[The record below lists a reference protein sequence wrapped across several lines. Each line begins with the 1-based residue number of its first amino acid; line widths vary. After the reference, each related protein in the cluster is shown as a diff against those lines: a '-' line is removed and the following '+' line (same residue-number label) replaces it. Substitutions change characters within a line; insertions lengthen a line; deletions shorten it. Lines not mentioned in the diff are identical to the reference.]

1 MGIDGNHC
9 GYVETGLETVSPHF
23 VKSITPDKIKPYTIE
38 EWPDVMID
46 DAHGILGDNHWITL
60 ASMMTGL
67 PKETEKDVSSKAL
80 SSLIGY
86 KTPQCVR
93 LGVST
98 HMPLRAMRK
107 NAVKWAP
114 EYTLLRQE
122 LLILNTTKISVDM
135 MIERL
140 CRLTS

>member
-1 MGIDGNHC
+1 MGIDGNHR

-46 DAHGILGDNHWITL
+46 DAHGILGDNHWITV

-86 KTPQCVR
+86 KTP
-93 LGVST
+93 
-98 HMPLRAMRK
+98 
-107 NAVKWAP
+107 
-114 EYTLLRQE
+114 
-122 LLILNTTKISVDM
+122 
-135 MIERL
+135 
-140 CRLTS
+140 